1 VGDARPEG
9 RLLVGIVRLSALLV
23 AASAVVGGLVGGRA
37 QALSALAGAALVAVL
52 AITSAAAL
60 AFASTRGPRAVL
72 LALGGG
78 VVVRLVVYAL
88 ALSGLAGLPWVSW
101 TSLAGAT
108 VVTLALTL
116 GYEIAHLARRPR
128 LFWVEIDED
137 PARTARTDVGVTRSE
152 AL

>member
-1 VGDARPEG
+1 
-9 RLLVGIVRLSALLV
+9 VGIVCLSVVLML
-23 AASAVVGGLVGGRA
+23 AAALVGGGVAGRA
-37 QALSALAGAALVAVL
+37 GALSALAGASLVAVL
-52 AITSAAAL
+52 AVTSAAAL
-60 AFASTRGPRAVL
+60 TLASSRGPRAVL

-78 VVVRLVVYAL
+78 VVARLVVYAL

-108 VVTLALTL
+108 VVALVITL
-116 GYEIAHLARRPR
+116 GYEVAHLARRPR
-128 LFWVEIDED
+128 LFWMEIDED